1 MEPEL
6 PVTRMLTTR
15 EVQDL
20 INVDRS
26 TIYRMAEKGSLPA
39 VKVGRQ
45 WRFPAAEFEAWLSG
59 GHAPAPPDTETSYG
73 ELADMLLPGVAKPL
87 SDLVADIFGVMV
99 LVTDLEGR
107 PLMDPSNPCGL
118 FRFVHDHPTTH
129 LLCAETWREMAG
141 DPDRLPRFRP
151 TPLGFECARG
161 YIRVGPEV
169 KGLVIMGG
177 VAAAEWPP
185 TADQVRAMAGDLGI
199 AADELADHIDEVFF
213 LDRSHKT
220 WVLDFVPRISSLFS
234 RIARERSRLVERLD
248 TIASL
253 AGPTTKGV
261 PR

>member
-1 MEPEL
+1 MA
-6 PVTRMLTTR
+6 RMLTTR
-15 EVQDL
+15 DVQEL

-39 VKVGRQ
+39 IKVGRQ
-45 WRFPAAEFEAWLSG
+45 WRFPAGELEAWLSRA
-59 GHAPAPPDTETSYG
+59 HTPARISPDTETAHG
-73 ELADMLLPGVAKPL
+73 ELVDMLLPGVAKPL

-99 LVTDLEGR
+99 LVTDLEGQ

-118 FRFVHDHPTTH
+118 FRFVHDHPSTR

-169 KGLVIMGG
+169 KGMLVMGG
-177 VAAAEWPP
+177 IAAARWPP
-185 TADQVRAMAGDLGI
+185 GAEEVRAMAGDLGI
-199 AADELADHIDEVFF
+199 AADELADHIDEVYF
-213 LDRSHKT
+213 LDRSHQA
-220 WVLDFVPRISSLFS
+220 WVLDFLPRIASLFS

-253 AGPTTKGV
+253 AGSTTKGV